1 MSPARARTTQCQ
13 RRRALETSIIP
24 SLPALPLVICPWVAM
39 QPQLRSSQLLDASCC
54 LLSEKMGE
62 ERWGREGV
70 CTGHRCSRNSSAAS
84 GLKCNRERSLL
95 RAIRGHHYGAD
106 DELPPTRAPAFNARD
121 TPSPQHPFTAHT
133 RSLSHGNE
141 GRAAMQLSP
150 RAAGSLQLPASEPRV
165 NVKTVE

>member
-1 MSPARARTTQCQ
+1 MFALAKDVRA
-13 RRRALETSIIP
+13 TSRKP
-24 SLPALPLVICPWVAM
+24 
-39 QPQLRSSQLLDASCC
+39 
-54 LLSEKMGE
+54 
-62 ERWGREGV
+62 
-70 CTGHRCSRNSSAAS
+70 HAS
-84 GLKCNRERSLL
+84 GARERSLL

-150 RAAGSLQLPASEPRV
+150 RAAGSLLLPASEPRLERK
-165 NVKTVE
+165 NCK